1 MNSSPVKDTI
11 RNVKGI
17 PSSRRK
23 VIPEGN
29 MNLYKEMNRTGN
41 GNCLATW
48 ERPWFLLKPELS
60 LLYKNKRTIKGKVKN
75 YSKYASILKN
85 QTAI

>member
-41 GNCLATW
+41 GNCA
-48 ERPWFLLKPELS
+48 
-60 LLYKNKRTIKGKVKN
+60 
-75 YSKYASILKN
+75 SKYIFFL
-85 QTAI
+85 I

>member
-1 MNSSPVKDTI
+1 MEISFKSEWETKIFNTGKNFMNSSPVKDTI

-41 GNCLATW
+41 GNC
-48 ERPWFLLKPELS
+48 
-60 LLYKNKRTIKGKVKN
+60 V
-75 YSKYASILKN
+75 SKYIFFL
-85 QTAI
+85 I